1 MNDARRFPWLS
12 GLIAATVIAL
22 WLLYVV
28 LHGVVTMSVGVAAVD
43 G

>member
-12 GLIAATVIAL
+12 GLIAAAVIAL

-28 LHGVVTMSVGVAAVD
+28 LHGVVTMSVSVAAID

>member
-12 GLIAATVIAL
+12 GLVAAVVIAV
-22 WLLYVV
+22 WLLAVV
-28 LHGVVTMSVGVAAVD
+28 LHGVVTMSVSVAAVE